1 MTRVART
8 VCVVLESQIVPAVLT
23 VLRIDVDARH
33 APQARTLLDTA
44 EGTVGAPDVIA
55 EPDAGRLTLVTA
67 FHLAS
72 EAAAAAVRMAGAL
85 GGKVARVALATG
97 EVDRRGD
104 RLRGAARDRVD
115 ALAAVAGEPR
125 VLLSASTAV
134 MVNHALPPGLELVDA
149 GVVAGGPRHDERA
162 YEMRVA
168 VSPNGDDD
176 AGASNMGW
184 AHRVAARL
192 VVGRAGQLAR
202 LERAWAGALEGDH
215 RVVVLSGDPGIG
227 KTTLAAE
234 LALRVH
240 AAAGTVLYGRW
251 DEEGHAPYQAIREA
265 LGTYATTCP
274 RRLLR
279 RDVAAHADDLARLL
293 PDVGARIGGVRP
305 PLADDPDAERLR
317 LFDAVRD
324 WLGAVARRHPVL
336 LVLDDLQ
343 WAERSSL
350 LLLRHLLDTP
360 PGGPVL
366 VVVTLRD
373 GDVEG
378 MGPLHTLGSFEDD
391 AGVERIE
398 VPGLPVVA
406 VTELVAQALGRP
418 VEEGDE
424 TSAARWLSDETAG
437 NPLLVHEILG
447 GLDPDD
453 PAAALAQA
461 RHHLPERVHDVVRWR
476 LARLAP
482 ATNEAL
488 AAASLVGEEFSLTVL
503 AAALGDRVIDLRHRL
518 DPAVRAGVVRD
529 ADDGLHLAFAHAVVR
544 RALQDDV
551 AVDRAAD
558 IHRRIADA
566 LATGAAGA
574 APPAEIAHH
583 YLSAAAPGTAAGG
596 DPETAALAVRWGR
609 TAADQAR
616 QETAF
621 ESAVWFLG
629 RVVEV
634 HDGVGGTAP
643 SPRHRELACEL
654 LLDLADA
661 HDRAGEFL
669 ARDRR
674 HLEAAALARDLDRTD
689 LFVRAALDYGG
700 RLPAAPPPNPTARRL
715 LDEALLRLPPSDS
728 RARALVLARL
738 AHVLH
743 EDAPHAERKAI
754 ADEAEAMARRLDA
767 PVVLARVLSSRVL
780 ALDGPD
786 DVDEH
791 LDIGAE
797 IIRIGEQTGDSDLVL
812 QGARARIHPLFVVGA
827 HDAARDL
834 ADRFAGLARTVRH
847 PDHLRIATMWQTMW
861 AALEGRFAEA
871 EAQADQL
878 RVRLEVAGHSQTSTI
893 HFVQTFAIRW
903 LRGQLADT
911 RRVVEAA
918 RYLNPSSLS
927 WWSLQCWIAAGSGDV
942 EAARATLADHS
953 VDELA
958 TADAGYLWLL
968 AVVGVAVTASTAA
981 EPRWAEAV
989 HETLA
994 PYSGRNGVLGY
1005 ATFLGAVDHHLGTL
1019 DAVLGRTDDAA
1030 RHLEA
1035 ALERHR
1041 VIDARPWV
1049 ALSAAWLAN
1058 VLAARG
1064 GRGDAGRAAAL
1075 HAEAAGL
1082 ATEMGIEALPPPHPR
1097 LSG

>member
-1 MTRVART
+1 
-8 VCVVLESQIVPAVLT
+8 
-23 VLRIDVDARH
+23 
-33 APQARTLLDTA
+33 
-44 EGTVGAPDVIA
+44 
-55 EPDAGRLTLVTA
+55 
-67 FHLAS
+67 
-72 EAAAAAVRMAGAL
+72 
-85 GGKVARVALATG
+85 
-97 EVDRRGD
+97 
-104 RLRGAARDRVD
+104 
-115 ALAAVAGEPR
+115 
-125 VLLSASTAV
+125 
-134 MVNHALPPGLELVDA
+134 
-149 GVVAGGPRHDERA
+149 
-162 YEMRVA
+162 
-168 VSPNGDDD
+168 
-176 AGASNMGW
+176 
-184 AHRVAARL
+184 
-192 VVGRAGQLAR
+192 
-202 LERAWAGALEGDH
+202 
-215 RVVVLSGDPGIG
+215 VLSGDPGIG

-251 DEEGHAPYQAIREA
+251 DEEGHAPYQALREA
-265 LGTYATTCP
+265 LGTYATACP

-279 RDVAAHADDLARLL
+279 SDIAAHADDLARLL

-305 PLADDPDAERLR
+305 PLADDPEAERLR

-324 WLGAVARRHPVL
+324 WLGAIAHRHPVL

-350 LLLRHLLDTP
+350 LMLRHLLDTP
-360 PGGPVL
+360 PAGQVL
-366 VVVTLRD
+366 TVVTLRD

-378 MGPLHTLGSFEDD
+378 MGPLHTLGSFEGG
-391 AGVERIE
+391 AGVERVE
-398 VPGLPVVA
+398 VPGLPVDA
-406 VTELVAQALGRP
+406 VSELVAHALGRP

-424 TSAARWLSDETAG
+424 ESVARWLSDETAG

-447 GLDPDD
+447 ALDPDD
-453 PAAALAQA
+453 PAGALARA
-461 RHHLPERVHDVVRWR
+461 RHRLPERVHDVVRWR

-482 ATNEAL
+482 ETNEAL
-488 AAASLVGEEFSLTVL
+488 AAASLVGEEFSLAVL
-503 AAALGDRVIDLRHRL
+503 AATLGDRVIDLRHRL

-529 ADDGLHLAFAHAVVR
+529 GADGQHLAFAHAVVR
-544 RALQDDV
+544 RALQDEV
-551 AVDRAAD
+551 AAERAAD
-558 IHRRIADA
+558 MHRRIAGA
-566 LATGAAGA
+566 LAGGAGGP
-574 APPAEIAHH
+574 APAAEIAHH
-583 YLSAAAPGTAAGG
+583 YLHATAPGAAAGA
-596 DPETAALAVRWGR
+596 DPETAAQAVRWGR
-609 TAADQAR
+609 VAADQAR

-629 RVVEV
+629 RVVAV
-634 HDGVGGTAP
+634 HDATGADSGGAGAVP
-643 SPRHRELACEL
+643 AVRDRELACEL
-654 LLDLADA
+654 RLDLADA

-674 HLEAAALARDLDRTD
+674 HLEAAGLAREVDRTD
-689 LFVRAALDYGG
+689 LFVRAALGYGG

-715 LDEALLRLPPSDS
+715 LDEALVRLPPSDS
-728 RARALVLARL
+728 RARAMVLARL

-743 EDAPHAERKAI
+743 ENAPHAERKAV

-834 ADRFAGLARTVRH
+834 AGRFTGLARTVSH

-861 AALEGRFAEA
+861 AALEGRFGEA

-893 HFVQTFAIRW
+893 HFLQTFPIRW
-903 LRGQLADT
+903 LRGDLPGAL
-911 RRVVEAA
+911 RMVEAA

-927 WWSLQCWIAAGSGDV
+927 WWSLRCWVAAGSGDV
-942 EAARATLADHS
+942 DEARSMLAEHS

-958 TADAGYLWLL
+958 AADAGYLWLL
-968 AVVGVAVTASTAA
+968 AVLGVAVTASTVPDPGWARAA
-981 EPRWAEAV
+981 
-989 HETLA
+989 HDSLA
-994 PYSGRNGVLGY
+994 PYSGRNCVLGY
-1005 ATFLGAVDHHLGTL
+1005 ATFLGAVDHHLGAL
-1019 DAVLGRTDDAA
+1019 DAVLGRPDDAA

-1035 ALERHR
+1035 ALDRHR
-1041 VIDARPWV
+1041 VVDARPWV

-1058 VLAARG
+1058 VLAGRD
-1064 GRGDAGRAAAL
+1064 GRGDAQRAAAL

-1082 ATEMGIEALPPPHPR
+1082 AAELGIEALPPPHPG
-1097 LSG
+1097 LTG

>member
-1 MTRVART
+1 M
-8 VCVVLESQIVPAVLT
+8 CVVLESQIVPAVLT
-23 VLRIDVDARH
+23 VLRIDVEARH
-33 APQARTLLDTA
+33 APQARTLLDA
-44 EGTVGAPDVIA
+44 VEGTVGAPDVIA

-72 EAAAAAVRMAGAL
+72 EAAAAAVQMAGAL

-97 EVDRRGD
+97 GVDRRGD
-104 RLRGAARDRVD
+104 RLRGPARERVD

-149 GVVAGGPRHDERA
+149 GVVTGPRHDERA
-162 YEMRVA
+162 YELRVA
-168 VSPNGDDD
+168 VSPDGDDD

-192 VVGRAGQLAR
+192 VVGRADQLAR
-202 LERAWAGALEGDH
+202 LERAWAGALERDH

-305 PLADDPDAERLR
+305 PLVDDPDAERLR

-360 PGGPVL
+360 PDGPLL

-378 MGPLHTLGSFEDD
+378 MGPLHTLGSFEGD
-391 AGVERIE
+391 AGVERVE
-398 VPGLPVVA
+398 VPGLPVDA

-424 TSAARWLSDETAG
+424 ASAARWLSDETAG

-453 PAAALAQA
+453 PAALAQA
-461 RHHLPERVHDVVRWR
+461 PQRLPERVHDVVRWR

-488 AAASLVGEEFSLTVL
+488 AAASLVGEEFSLVVL

-518 DPAVRAGVVRD
+518 DSAVRAGVVRD
-529 ADDGLHLAFAHAVVR
+529 ADDGHNLAFAHAVVR

-551 AVDRAAD
+551 AADWAAD
-558 IHRRIADA
+558 MHRRIADA
-566 LATGAAGA
+566 LAGGAAGA
-574 APPAEIAHH
+574 APAAEIAHH
-583 YLSAAAPGTAAGG
+583 YLHAAVAGATAGA
-596 DPETAALAVRWGR
+596 DHETAALAVRWGR
-609 TAADQAR
+609 AAADQAR

-634 HDGVGGTAP
+634 HDGVGGGTAP
-643 SPRHRELACEL
+643 GPRDRELACEL
-654 LLDLADA
+654 RLDLADA

-674 HLEAAALARDLDRTD
+674 HLEAAALARTLDRTD
-689 LFVRAALDYGG
+689 LSVRAALGYGG

-715 LDEALLRLPPSDS
+715 LDEALLRLPASDS

-743 EDAPHAERKAI
+743 EDAPHADRKAI

-834 ADRFAGLARTVRH
+834 ADRFTGLARTVRH

-903 LRGQLADT
+903 LRGHLADT

-927 WWSLQCWIAAGSGDV
+927 WWSLQCWTAAGSGDV

-968 AVVGVAVTASTAA
+968 AVVGVAVTASTAS
-981 EPRWAEAV
+981 EPRWAEAA
-989 HETLA
+989 HDTLA
-994 PYSGRNGVLGY
+994 PYSGRNCVLGY
-1005 ATFLGAVDHHLGTL
+1005 ASFLGAVDHHLGTL
-1019 DAVLGRTDDAA
+1019 DAVIGRTDDAA

-1058 VLAARG
+1058 VLAARD
-1064 GRGDAGRAAAL
+1064 GRGDTGRAAAL
-1075 HAEAAGL
+1075 HAEATGL
-1082 ATEMGIEALPPPHPR
+1082 AAEMGIVALPAPHPR